1 MLTYDVVGRTYD
13 IVVQDLRYRNG
24 YLIHIVYDVVG
35 QLHLQI
41 VGHDLRHRR

>member
-13 IVVQDLRYRNG
+13 IVVELEDLRYRNG

-35 QLHLQI
+35 QLHL
-41 VGHDLRHRR
+41 RHRMS

>member
-1 MLTYDVVGRTYD
+1 MLTYDVVLVGRTYD

-35 QLHLQI
+35 QLHL
-41 VGHDLRHRR
+41 RHRMS